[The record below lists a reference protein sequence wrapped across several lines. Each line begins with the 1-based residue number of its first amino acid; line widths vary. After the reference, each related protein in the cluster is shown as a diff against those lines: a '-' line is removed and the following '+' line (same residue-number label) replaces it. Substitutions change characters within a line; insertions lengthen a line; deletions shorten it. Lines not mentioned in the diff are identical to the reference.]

1 MMPFSTNQAPWAG
14 RPLTN
19 EGPDRGCEG
28 ETWSS
33 ATKNK
38 GASRL
43 ATATLQQE
51 LGPTLGTKQK
61 AHTGKNFHSP
71 GVHMGWAGLGLLGF
85 VPFPNLLTSKKK

>member
-1 MMPFSTNQAPWAG
+1 MMPFSTNQAPRAG

-19 EGPDRGCEG
+19 EGPDRGCKG

-51 LGPTLGTKQK
+51 LGPTLGTIQK
-61 AHTGKNFHSP
+61 AYTGKNFHSQ
-71 GVHMGWAGLGLLGF
+71 GFTWGGLVWGCWVLFLF
-85 VPFPNLLTSKKK
+85 LIC